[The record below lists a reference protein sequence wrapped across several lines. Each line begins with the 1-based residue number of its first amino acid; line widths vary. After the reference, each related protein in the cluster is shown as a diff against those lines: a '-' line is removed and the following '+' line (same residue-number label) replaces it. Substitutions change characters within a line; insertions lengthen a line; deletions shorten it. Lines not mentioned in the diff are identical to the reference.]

1 LNQIKGVFYP
11 SSPLHYLISQ
21 NKLFQLQAGKNFF
34 KIPEYVI
41 SRNLKDLEAFFL
53 RMNGK
58 VIYKPLSS
66 PIIDID
72 SERHVVLPVS
82 VNQKQIEQLRAVC
95 DEDHM
100 LETPLYFQQKIEAAV
115 DIRINVIGNEIIPLK
130 IIPKTK
136 NPEKIDRRDEWVDSE
151 YEILNLTEDFKQKL
165 ISFQKELNLNYGAF
179 DFLLDANDTL
189 WFLEINPGGQFLWPE
204 LIFMENG
211 IDLNLSKTFAEHL
224 AQIKPALVQ

>member
-1 LNQIKGVFYP
+1 
-11 SSPLHYLISQ
+11 
-21 NKLFQLQAGKNFF
+21 
-34 KIPEYVI
+34 
-41 SRNLKDLEAFFL
+41 
-53 RMNGK
+53 MNGK